1 MTFSLSVSV
10 QKTTISDKY
19 SKETLSRRNIAITRF
34 MDTVTLSTVDS
45 VQNRFYIV
53 FGVRLLIFLI
63 YIFLYLIIRT
73 KLYSMNSQP
82 LYKFE
87 FGPARRFRPENF
99 NFFAFGKIFPHIFF
113 GHFLPP
119 KRSEKK
125 NENGKIPNRY
135 RIAIDKRA
143 PQSVC
148 ESFFC
153 TPAPTFSRLFSHEN
167 FSPDHYTILYFRRKG
182 VTWLLAKKK
191 NPPNYCAL
199 SPRRKP
205 IRNEHK
211 SLFGGRSLLA
221 HPLLYVIFYYV
232 L

>member
-1 MTFSLSVSV
+1 
-10 QKTTISDKY
+10 
-19 SKETLSRRNIAITRF
+19 
-34 MDTVTLSTVDS
+34 
-45 VQNRFYIV
+45 
-53 FGVRLLIFLI
+53 
-63 YIFLYLIIRT
+63 
-73 KLYSMNSQP
+73 MNSQP

-99 NFFAFGKIFPHIFF
+99 NFFAFGKIFLHIFF

-119 KRSEKK
+119 KRSKK
-125 NENGKIPNRY
+125 KKRKRKNPEPISYRNRQTCTAVGVRKLLLY
-135 RIAIDKRA
+135 PRA
-143 PQSVC
+143 DLFPA
-148 ESFFC
+148 FF
-153 TPAPTFSRLFSHEN
+153 PRKFFPRPLYN
-167 FSPDHYTILYFRRKG
+167 IIFSPKRGH
-182 VTWLLAKKK
+182 VTVSEKK